1 MERARFTAWLSL
13 LTEIKECDC
22 NLEVFEIMPH
32 EIGKYQ
38 NVLGIILVLS
48 SFALT
53 RLKKALIVCY
63 FMKLLNEKQEYV
75 RSFKDCW
82 NTVA

>member
-1 MERARFTAWLSL
+1 
-13 LTEIKECDC
+13 
-22 NLEVFEIMPH
+22 MPH